1 VKIFFKLMNLWQSY
15 KQECGCLMHFVCLPT
30 LLKVEEDARH
40 NPPFCPELCRIF
52 TRLSNKPFLISL
64 LKIPPHLKYV
74 TTVPSNIHVSL
85 ITALVHNCR
94 SFSDIIVSQG
104 NVATHMRCSGIFNK
118 HFAANLLE
126 NLKVKFFLENCL
138 RINRVTAI
146 SLVSPFFGTRRK
158 SVTQ

>member
-1 VKIFFKLMNLWQSY
+1 
-15 KQECGCLMHFVCLPT
+15 MHGTIHLFARNYAEYSPV
-30 LLKVEEDARH
+30 LK
-40 NPPFCPELCRIF
+40 NF
-52 TRLSNKPFLISL
+52 TDRLSNKPFLISL

-146 SLVSPFFGTRRK
+146 SLVYPFLEHGVHRIDWTVSARLVLKTRILMRLFSLEFG
-158 SVTQ
+158 